1 MWAKNETFSS
11 VVPPLRLVQRLT
23 WVFLRVMSEAETRIS
38 MGSNLALDHFLT
50 FGKLNQ
56 VKSLG
61 FFSTVQLLWEKILF
75 TKEDSLKFLM
85 FSERKKRFA
94 SPVVFFNT
102 VRLLTKKILSRNYFR
117 ERTFREFLN
126 FDYTCDKQV
135 LWESAGAFFS
145 ARQLSDFTRQL
156 ARFTR
161 SWSSGKMLAFQ
172 PRGFVFE
179 PVGMR

>member
-1 MWAKNETFSS
+1 MKY
-11 VVPPLRLVQRLT
+11 
-23 WVFLRVMSEAETRIS
+23 FLKI
-38 MGSNLALDHFLT
+38 HFL
-50 FGKLNQ
+50 FIQYDNRL
-56 VKSLG
+56 S
-61 FFSTVQLLWEKILF
+61 FFL
-75 TKEDSLKFLM
+75 
-85 FSERKKRFA
+85 A
-94 SPVVFFNT
+94 SRVFE
-102 VRLLTKKILSRNYFR
+102 NYF
-117 ERTFREFLN
+117 
-126 FDYTCDKQV
+126 YTCDKQV

>member
-1 MWAKNETFSS
+1 MYTIGESRNEKDLSRLLYRICGSGLKTGVFSMPYNFNRSPPSNFTRNETFCEHKGLLK
-11 VVPPLRLVQRLT
+11 VFGTMRLT
-23 WVFLRVMSEAETRIS
+23 GDL
-38 MGSNLALDHFLT
+38 H
-50 FGKLNQ
+50 
-56 VKSLG
+56 
-61 FFSTVQLLWEKILF
+61 
-75 TKEDSLKFLM
+75 
-85 FSERKKRFA
+85 
-94 SPVVFFNT
+94 
-102 VRLLTKKILSRNYFR
+102 
-117 ERTFREFLN
+117 
-126 FDYTCDKQV
+126 YTCDKQV

>member
-1 MWAKNETFSS
+1 MYHSW
-11 VVPPLRLVQRLT
+11 
-23 WVFLRVMSEAETRIS
+23 TR
-38 MGSNLALDHFLT
+38 NLI
-50 FGKLNQ
+50 
-56 VKSLG
+56 
-61 FFSTVQLLWEKILF
+61 E
-75 TKEDSLKFLM
+75 
-85 FSERKKRFA
+85 
-94 SPVVFFNT
+94 
-102 VRLLTKKILSRNYFR
+102 VRAFCVYEINY
-117 ERTFREFLN
+117 
-126 FDYTCDKQV
+126 YSCDKQV

>member
-1 MWAKNETFSS
+1 MAPTLAVLGLFDDT
-11 VVPPLRLVQRLT
+11 LT
-23 WVFLRVMSEAETRIS
+23 IA
-38 MGSNLALDHFLT
+38 
-50 FGKLNQ
+50 
-56 VKSLG
+56 
-61 FFSTVQLLWEKILF
+61 
-75 TKEDSLKFLM
+75 SLK
-85 FSERKKRFA
+85 
-94 SPVVFFNT
+94 
-102 VRLLTKKILSRNYFR
+102 LLSNKWCF
-117 ERTFREFLN
+117 
-126 FDYTCDKQV
+126 YTCDKQV

>member
-1 MWAKNETFSS
+1 MFKKFQSA
-11 VVPPLRLVQRLT
+11 P
-23 WVFLRVMSEAETRIS
+23 
-38 MGSNLALDHFLT
+38 
-50 FGKLNQ
+50 
-56 VKSLG
+56 
-61 FFSTVQLLWEKILF
+61 LF
-75 TKEDSLKFLM
+75 TVFGLVRFFKSNNFCLKIR
-85 FSERKKRFA
+85 FSQAQHAISDFC
-94 SPVVFFNT
+94 FFFKD
-102 VRLLTKKILSRNYFR
+102 RCFFYA
-117 ERTFREFLN
+117 TFF
-126 FDYTCDKQV
+126 YTCDKQV

>member
-1 MWAKNETFSS
+1 MILLIWFSS
-11 VVPPLRLVQRLT
+11 KVRKCLQ
-23 WVFLRVMSEAETRIS
+23 
-38 MGSNLALDHFLT
+38 
-50 FGKLNQ
+50 
-56 VKSLG
+56 
-61 FFSTVQLLWEKILF
+61 ST
-75 TKEDSLKFLM
+75 
-85 FSERKKRFA
+85 A
-94 SPVVFFNT
+94 SPLCVKLQEFEAYDWPGKF
-102 VRLLTKKILSRNYFR
+102 SRY
-117 ERTFREFLN
+117 
-126 FDYTCDKQV
+126 YTCDKQV

>member
-1 MWAKNETFSS
+1 MGDRTS
-11 VVPPLRLVQRLT
+11 VMLIWDILKLT
-23 WVFLRVMSEAETRIS
+23 QVFTSQ
-38 MGSNLALDHFLT
+38 NKFLT
-50 FGKLNQ
+50 IY
-56 VKSLG
+56 VCTRT
-61 FFSTVQLLWEKILF
+61 FFSPDLWI
-75 TKEDSLKFLM
+75 KFQI
-85 FSERKKRFA
+85 SRKHCLYN
-94 SPVVFFNT
+94 FN
-102 VRLLTKKILSRNYFR
+102 
-117 ERTFREFLN
+117 
-126 FDYTCDKQV
+126 YTCDKQV

>member
-1 MWAKNETFSS
+1 MGRLSEFSATAIFS
-11 VVPPLRLVQRLT
+11 V
-23 WVFLRVMSEAETRIS
+23 
-38 MGSNLALDHFLT
+38 
-50 FGKLNQ
+50 
-56 VKSLG
+56 
-61 FFSTVQLLWEKILF
+61 FST
-75 TKEDSLKFLM
+75 SLD
-85 FSERKKRFA
+85 
-94 SPVVFFNT
+94 
-102 VRLLTKKILSRNYFR
+102 Y
-117 ERTFREFLN
+117 
-126 FDYTCDKQV
+126 YTCDKQV